1 MRHFTAFMI
10 VMALVAAF
18 AFSASQSMAAGHPVS
33 TTVSDAKA
41 SDVDTDVQLQGRVT
55 KHINDNEY
63 LFDDGTGELLVYI
76 TDPAQQTLA
85 ANGQN
90 VEIKGN
96 IVRNFMYTEV
106 QAESVSA
113 R

>member
-1 MRHFTAFMI
+1 MRHITASIMLL
-10 VMALVAAF
+10 ALVAAF
-18 AFSASQSMAAGHPVS
+18 VFSANLCMAAGHPVS
-33 TTVSDAKA
+33 TSVSDAKA
-41 SDVDTDVQLQGRVT
+41 SGIDTDVRLDGQVI
-55 KHINDNEY
+55 KHINNDEY

-76 TDPAQQTLA
+76 TDPAQQQLVA
-85 ANGQN
+85 HDSN

-106 QAESVSA
+106 RADSVSA